1 VEQYTTYSVELGEDS
16 ARALQRAG
24 RWDDA
29 LAVLPAG
36 AAALRAHI
44 LADRFWWR
52 LGNPAEAEAAA
63 GALAPHDPGLA
74 EFCCAQLAYTRIVF
88 AVGTRPGDRDL
99 ARHGFISASADAR
112 LAGWGTFWLGVL
124 ADNVDHSPAKA
135 IAAYTPALAWARQN
149 NDRMLES
156 YAVRHLGDHALAN
169 GDASGLDLLRKSYH
183 LRAALGARPHTAA
196 AAATLSA
203 ALPPGAE
210 ASQLHETALLT
221 ARELQLTWLLNAL

>member
-1 VEQYTTYSVELGEDS
+1 MEHDTTYIMRSAADG

-36 AAALRAHI
+36 AAALRAPI

-52 LGNPAEAEAAA
+52 LDDPAEAEAEAAA
-63 GALAPHDPGLA
+63 LIPEDPVLARY
-74 EFCCAQLAYTRIVF
+74 CSAQLAYGRMVF
-88 AVGTRPGDRDL
+88 AAGTRPGDRDV
-99 ARHGFISASADAR
+99 ARDGFARASADER
-112 LAGWGTFWLGVL
+112 LRGWGTFWRGVL
-124 ADNVDHSPAKA
+124 ADNIDHSPGAA

-149 NDRMLES
+149 SDVMLES
-156 YAVRHLGDHALAN
+156 YAVRHLGDHAVEN
-169 GDASGLDLLRKSYH
+169 GDASGLDLLRRSYH

-210 ASQLHETALLT
+210 ASQLHETAVLT
-221 ARELQLTWLLNAL
+221 ARELRLTWLLNAL